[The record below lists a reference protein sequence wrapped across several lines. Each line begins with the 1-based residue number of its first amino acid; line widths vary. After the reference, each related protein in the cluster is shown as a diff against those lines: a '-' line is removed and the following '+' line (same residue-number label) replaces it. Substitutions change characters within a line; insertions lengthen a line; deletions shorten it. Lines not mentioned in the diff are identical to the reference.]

1 MDAEPEAHAEGG
13 VEDAAEHKTLDRAAH
28 LIPIVHYHYVQY
40 DCDDRP
46 NNSVDDFKSFHI
58 HVVLVVFLYP
68 YQAGAFLLTLSC
80 ALSFSRASFNFS
92 VESFNFSVESFTFFR
107 KRFNFFRKSCFVGRS
122 GNSPDLEW
130 LGVLTLRACW
140 SYYVEPCSLCF
151 IRLVLYPL
159 VQFYRAFLP
168 VRTPIRHGIGVL

>member
-58 HVVLVVFLYP
+58 HVVLVVFIYP
-68 YQAGAFLLTLSC
+68 YQAGAFLFTLSC
-80 ALSFSRASFNFS
+80 ALRFSRASFNFS
-92 VESFNFSVESFTFFR
+92 VESFNFFR
-107 KRFNFFRKSCFVGRS
+107 KSFNFFRKSCFVGRS
-122 GNSPDLEW
+122 GDSPDLEW
-130 LGVLTLRACW
+130 LGV
-140 SYYVEPCSLCF
+140 
-151 IRLVLYPL
+151 
-159 VQFYRAFLP
+159 
-168 VRTPIRHGIGVL
+168 